1 MYPDHRRPTGTLLQQ
16 TQTMLSTG
24 SNPTL
29 IANFLHSQ
37 QLPVKPR
44 DIYNIKQQLHP
55 SSTPE
60 SELQEVL
67 HQPGISSYFSHDE
80 NHVLNCISF
89 CTSDQKQ
96 LAETFGDVVMMDG
109 TYRINRCRMPLYT
122 LAIVDSSHRGQPIAH
137 GLLAREDIEH
147 ITIFLQQAKQWHPS
161 LETAIFIVDKDLAE
175 IAAIR
180 QVTLISSVCL
190 RISVC
195 IWMCSFGCVNGIVEL
210 STCVTVNCFVLYNV
224 WKLNPFANCWNIAAW
239 WQVLPDATIFLC
251 RFHIL
256 KAFIEELKHQHLQD
270 DGDLYKVCAVT
281 VSALYLTGLYNTRQ
295 HSLHVCIDWWTVYCS
310 C

>member
-96 LAETFGDVVMMDG
+96 RFNSAMSRCTTIASILADLPVAEFQE
-109 TYRINRCRMPLYT
+109 
-122 LAIVDSSHRGQPIAH
+122 AIKWLDA
-137 GLLAREDIEH
+137 
-147 ITIFLQQAKQWHPS
+147 
-161 LETAIFIVDKDLAE
+161 
-175 IAAIR
+175 
-180 QVTLISSVCL
+180 
-190 RISVC
+190 
-195 IWMCSFGCVNGIVEL
+195 VEL
-210 STCVTVNCFVLYNV
+210 QVN
-224 WKLNPFANCWNIAAW
+224 
-239 WQVLPDATIFLC
+239 
-251 RFHIL
+251 
-256 KAFIEELKHQHLQD
+256 
-270 DGDLYKVCAVT
+270 
-281 VSALYLTGLYNTRQ
+281 
-295 HSLHVCIDWWTVYCS
+295 
-310 C
+310 